1 MAQRFYLNDDAPGRS
16 PAVAKGAWDDTT
28 NQPNIGGLETT
39 QSGVAATLGVAETSV
54 TNNWDVLLATFVSP
68 ALGGNVAFKTTDTVK
83 AVLGVLESN
92 AAANMFTHIH
102 IWVSAGNTDTVR
114 GTLLQDSIGSTEWG
128 TTAAGL
134 KTGLLN
140 LANNVNALAGDF
152 IVVEVGYQAQ
162 NTVSTSFTGTLN
174 FGATTPTVDLTNGDT
189 SVVAHPSWIEFSTVF
204 PPQVVLLGSILDTNS
219 GTHTVTATPTG
230 NDLIVI
236 VTRATGNTA
245 ATTPTDNNVNG
256 GTYVLAKD
264 PSNNSASALKNT
276 SADLMQVFVRTQF
289 IQQPNSTVFT
299 HAPGA
304 STGGGLEVYAIRG
317 MAKVGLAA
325 ILQVITQANQA
336 AAGTPAPVLAGIP
349 QANNPIL
356 TGIFNATNPAAVTQ
370 RTGYTR
376 DTNAGY
382 ITPTSG
388 GNSAHLNN
396 GEASA
401 TITWGGTSAT
411 AFSSFAIEF
420 DMSITALS
428 NQTDA
433 FTAGSRDATKWYD
446 NTQAGGTT
454 SYDSSGAHMVAPALT
469 ANGEAEIEA
478 MQRYTAVGSQAF
490 VQAVITQVADV
501 NAEAGMTVYQDE
513 QGNQLQLMVIN
524 GNLIAGYIQRGTGVT
539 VATIAYDSAAMKWL
553 QIRESAGTIFW
564 EYSSTGAPGSW
575 TTLGS
580 MDSPMDVSL
589 VRTSI
594 LAFNAASSA
603 TAETGVFSSFNI
615 APAAVTTSGGNMLLL
630 GVG

>member
-16 PAVAKGAWDDTT
+16 PAVAKGAWDDIT

-245 ATTPTDNNVNG
+245 DTAPTDNNVNG
-256 GTYVLAKD
+256 GTYTQIVN
-264 PSNNSASALKNT
+264 PLKNT
-276 SADLMQVFVRTQF
+276 SADKMAVYVRTQL
-289 IQQPNSTVFT
+289 IQGANSTVFT

-317 MAKVGLAA
+317 MAKVGASA
-325 ILQVITQANQA
+325 VLQSISQANQA
-336 AAGTPAPVLAGIP
+336 AAGTPAPVLGATP

-356 TGIFNATNPAAVTQ
+356 TGVFNATNPAAVTQ

-382 ITPTSG
+382 ATPTSG

-411 AFSSFAIEF
+411 AFCSFAIEF
-420 DMSITALS
+420 DMSITTLS

-446 NTQAGGTT
+446 NTQSGGTT
-454 SYDSSGAHMVAPALT
+454 SYDSSGAHMTAPALT

-478 MQRYTAVGSQAF
+478 QQRYTAVGSGAF

-594 LAFNAASSA
+594 LAFNAVSSA

>member
-1 MAQRFYLNDDAPGRS
+1 MRFYLNDNASAYS
-16 PAVAKGAWDDTT
+16 PAVAKGAWDDIT
-28 NQPNIGGLETT
+28 NQPNIGGLQTT
-39 QSGVAATLGVAETSV
+39 QAGAAATLALPETSV
-54 TNNWDVLLATFVSP
+54 TNNWDVLLATFVSD
-68 ALGGNVAFKTTDTVK
+68 ALWGNVAFKTTDTVK
-83 AVLGVLESN
+83 AILGVLESN

-102 IWVSAGNTDTVR
+102 IWVTTGNTDVVR
-114 GTLLQDSIGSTEWG
+114 GTLLLDNIGSTEWP

-134 KTGLLN
+134 KTGLIN
-140 LANNVNALAGDF
+140 LANNVNALAGDH

-264 PSNNSASALKNT
+264 PSNNSATALKNT
-276 SADLMQVFVRTQF
+276 SADLMQVFVRTTL

-325 ILQVITQANQA
+325 ILQVATQANQVA
-336 AAGTPAPVLAGIP
+336 ATAAPVLAATP

-370 RTGYTR
+370 RTSYTR
-376 DTNAGY
+376 DTNGGY
-382 ITPTSG
+382 ATPTSG
-388 GNSAHLNN
+388 SNSAHLNN
-396 GEASA
+396 AEASA
-401 TITWGGTSAT
+401 TITWGGASAT
-411 AFSSFAIEF
+411 AFCSFAIEF

-428 NQTDA
+428 NQSDVLTG
-433 FTAGSRDATKWYD
+433 GSLITSKWYD

-454 SYDSSGAHMVAPALT
+454 SYDGSGAHMTAPALT

-478 MQRYTAVGSQAF
+478 QQRYTAVGSQAF

-524 GNLIAGYIQRGTGVT
+524 GNLTAGYIQRGTGVT
-539 VATIAYDSAAMKWL
+539 VGSPIGYNATTMKWL
-553 QIRESAGTIFW
+553 RIREASGTIFW
-564 EYSSTGAPGSW
+564 DYSSDGITW
-575 TTLGS
+575 TNLTS
-580 MDSPMDVSL
+580 MDAPMDVSL
-589 VRTSI
+589 VRTSV
-594 LAFNAASSA
+594 LAFNGASSA
-603 TAETGVFSSFNI
+603 TAEIGVFSQFNI
-615 APAAVTTSGGNMLLL
+615 TPTVTSSNQNFTLL